1 MQTQYTFD
9 VIARVRT
16 PFVEKFGIPRQPDLA
31 PEVKGEIVF
40 EEAFRS
46 PEALRG
52 IEGFSHIWLLWCF
65 SEHTE
70 KDWHPTVRPP
80 RLNGSTRLGVFATRS
95 SFRPNPI
102 ALSLVRLEGIDLDAP
117 AGPILEISG
126 PDLLDGTPLF
136 DIKPYI
142 PYTDCRPEAR
152 SGFASEY
159 EWKPLSVGIP
169 PDLLEKIAEKQRAAL
184 REVLA
189 QDPRP
194 AYHND
199 PERVYGLAF
208 AEHNI
213 RFTVR
218 DEIVRVEEVELL
230 EKESDE

>member
-1 MQTQYTFD
+1 MQSQYIFD
-9 VIARVRT
+9 VIAHVRT
-16 PFVEKFGIPRQPDLA
+16 PFAEKFGIPRQPGLA
-31 PEVKGEIVF
+31 SEVKGEIIF
-40 EEAFRS
+40 EKVFRS
-46 PEALRG
+46 PEAFRG

-65 SEHTE
+65 SEHAN
-70 KDWHPTVRPP
+70 KGWHPTVRPP
-80 RLNGSTRLGVFATRS
+80 RLDGSTRLGVFATRS

-102 ALSLVRLEGIDLDAP
+102 GLSLVRLEGINWDAP

-159 EWKPLSVGIP
+159 EWMPLAVEIP
-169 PDLLEKIAEKQRAAL
+169 PALLDKIPAKQRTAL

-208 AEHNI
+208 ADHNI

-218 DEIVRVEEVELL
+218 DGIVQVEEVEFL